1 MAGKGAGKCH
11 FCWCLSQHGSLG
23 KISRIHLHHP
33 SAPRQDKRWLRTTPR
48 MFAQPVPKSLSDAK
62 LPSLPMQSGVCARP
76 REEPSLLPQPKPY
89 VVLIPS
95 KSHLEI
101 IFQIFFFNNLNVMSF
116 VCWLIGW
123 GMKILV
129 YQTMFGNFPV
139 YLNCLAPRRCLRCF
153 LWAKNS
159 RM

>member
-1 MAGKGAGKCH
+1 
-11 FCWCLSQHGSLG
+11 
-23 KISRIHLHHP
+23 
-33 SAPRQDKRWLRTTPR
+33 
-48 MFAQPVPKSLSDAK
+48 MFAQPVPKTLSDAK

-116 VCWLIGW
+116 VC
-123 GMKILV
+123 
-129 YQTMFGNFPV
+129 
-139 YLNCLAPRRCLRCF
+139 
-153 LWAKNS
+153 
-159 RM
+159 

>member
-1 MAGKGAGKCH
+1 
-11 FCWCLSQHGSLG
+11 
-23 KISRIHLHHP
+23 
-33 SAPRQDKRWLRTTPR
+33 

-101 IFQIFFFNNLNVMSF
+101 IFQIFF
-116 VCWLIGW
+116 LIISMLCHSSVDLLGE
-123 GMKILV
+123 G
-129 YQTMFGNFPV
+129 
-139 YLNCLAPRRCLRCF
+139 
-153 LWAKNS
+153 
-159 RM
+159 